1 MVRAGVVGDADGCS
15 GGGAGAGIGGGG
27 KDDG

>member
-15 GGGAGAGIGGGG
+15 GGGGAGIGGGG